1 MAALKKERSRFEHA
15 VKINGEETDVE
26 CADAGVR
33 ERDGEG
39 VRQREREKER
49 ERYGERGGDRARE
62 IDVARVRRSSPG
74 MRSVEFPTHS
84 LRPAP
89 SPPDRRQESR

>member
-26 CADAGVR
+26 CADVGVR

-39 VRQREREKER
+39 VRQRDRERE
-49 ERYGERGGDRARE
+49 GG
-62 IDVARVRRSSPG
+62 G
-74 MRSVEFPTHS
+74 HG
-84 LRPAP
+84 
-89 SPPDRRQESR
+89 

>member
-26 CADAGVR
+26 CADVGVR
-33 ERDGEG
+33 ERDG
-39 VRQREREKER
+39 RRRASER
-49 ERYGERGGDRARE
+49 ERGGGGRARE